1 VKFIVRLKG
10 ISFGANVLEWVTT
23 TLKESH
29 RDQRQFHEE
38 AVAKLQLEHRRIQ
51 ARIDAMYM
59 DKLDGRIDNEFF
71 DRKAVEFRSEQGRLM
86 REIDAHQSANE
97 IYTEQGVRILELAQK
112 APQLFESQPPIEKR
126 KLLDF
131 VVSNC
136 RWKGGQ
142 LEAEY
147 RQPFDLL

>member
-1 VKFIVRLKG
+1 VRLKG

-131 VVSNC
+131 VVSNGC
-136 RWKGGQ
+136 SP
-142 LEAEY
+142 LS
-147 RQPFDLL
+147 D